1 MIKKNKKMEHENF
14 LQRVVYYGKEIVH
27 ITNKHKKALGIE
39 LLKTNTLSLFFENY
53 YKFCEEKYGYKK
65 GCHLV
70 HKKHFDRKHSAW
82 MGIDISY
89 STVNRMKKLNNSPVL
104 KKWALCDD
112 GGIVV
117 SPHIID
123 AYKDGMTYEDCQSKV
138 RAKQNRN
145 DDDSMEQIIAEKDL
159 RIAEKDERIAFQNFK
174 ECHTSFL
181 NAKQI
186 FKNTQQNIYQTL
198 TKSENGDSSIIN
210 SIFTD
215 FLEFSNQTDKDT
227 FQIPLKIYDE
237 WKEKRFGLNFK
248 LSFEQFRCVYKPLY
262 QYPKLHFLASRGFIR
277 AKHIRQWSKIE
288 PHLPQDL
295 NEIQSADDIKNL
307 LKRQEDADN
316 DGEEN
321 NMEQI
326 IAEKDERI
334 AELEERLHQTLSP
347 ILPPY
352 QRQRKANKSGYIYII
367 SLPCSSWKDDKGNQL
382 FKLGETEEEDEKKVY
397 EYFKNKYMTP
407 TVGPDVELLIKVEN
421 PHNLEQQ
428 ILTIMQQEQC
438 IFNAVNTTTSE
449 FFSEKNLLKVLDII
463 KKRENSVWEYKKD
476 MFLLMYK

>member
-14 LQRVVYYGKEIVH
+14 LQRVVYYGKEIVR

-39 LLKTNTLSLFFENY
+39 LLKTNTLSLFLHNY
-53 YKFCEEKYGYKK
+53 YQYCEENGYPR
-65 GCHLV
+65 GCRQL
-70 HKKHFDRKHSAW
+70 HKKHFQSNNPSYL
-82 MGIDISY
+82 GVDISY
-89 STVNRMKKLNNSPVL
+89 KSMQRLKKLNNSPVL
-104 KKWALCDD
+104 KKWALSEDND
-112 GGIVV
+112 TVV
-117 SPHIID
+117 NSFIID
-123 AYKDGMTYEDCQSKV
+123 VYEEGMSYEECDSKA
-138 RAKQNRN
+138 RINRTRN
-145 DDDSMEQIIAEKDL
+145 NVEEKKIEQI
-159 RIAEKDERIAFQNFK
+159 IAEKDERIAFQNFK

-210 SIFTD
+210 SIFTN
-215 FLEFSNQTDKDT
+215 FFEFSNQKDKPT
-227 FQIPLKIYDE
+227 FQIRPKIYDE
-237 WKEKRFGLNFK
+237 WKEKRFGSNFQ
-248 LSFEQFRCVYKPLY
+248 LSLIHFKCVYKPLY
-262 QYPKLHFLASRGFIR
+262 QYDKLHFLASFGFIR

-295 NEIQSADDIKNL
+295 NEIQSADDITIL
-307 LKRQEDADN
+307 LERLQKEDADN
-316 DGEEN
+316 DGEEKK
-321 NMEQI
+321 MEQI

-347 ILPPY
+347 ILHPY

-449 FFSEKNLLKVLDII
+449 FFSKKNLLKVLDII

-476 MFLLMYK
+476 ICINR

>member
-27 ITNKHKKALGIE
+27 ITNKHKKA
-39 LLKTNTLSLFFENY
+39 F
-53 YKFCEEKYGYKK
+53 
-65 GCHLV
+65 
-70 HKKHFDRKHSAW
+70 
-82 MGIDISY
+82 
-89 STVNRMKKLNNSPVL
+89 
-104 KKWALCDD
+104 
-112 GGIVV
+112 
-117 SPHIID
+117 
-123 AYKDGMTYEDCQSKV
+123 
-138 RAKQNRN
+138 
-145 DDDSMEQIIAEKDL
+145 
-159 RIAEKDERIAFQNFK
+159 AEKDERIAFQNFK

-382 FKLGETEEEDEKKVY
+382 FKLGETEEENEKKVY